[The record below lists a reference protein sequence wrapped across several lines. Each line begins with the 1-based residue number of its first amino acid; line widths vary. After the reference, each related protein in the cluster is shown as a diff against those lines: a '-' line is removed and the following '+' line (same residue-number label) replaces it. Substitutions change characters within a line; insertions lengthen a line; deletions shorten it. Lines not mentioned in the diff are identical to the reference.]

1 MPNSG
6 YLFSERNFQK
16 IDHCD
21 TMPTSGTHNMY
32 SRKRL
37 YNSHIWTVST
47 SSTTMFF
54 RPISSLLWPSSLFR
68 NVHILANRL
77 TTSIQ
82 NTDTF
87 MFLTSPFFSRAVGI
101 SEILE
106 GTYYRWLNPRKF
118 LLFSKT
124 CQNTNLSIS
133 PNEKML
139 RIVIWHIL
147 WRIEKNF
154 LWLSHLWY
162 QVF

>member
-1 MPNSG
+1 
-6 YLFSERNFQK
+6 
-16 IDHCD
+16 
-21 TMPTSGTHNMY
+21 MY

-118 LLFSKT
+118 LLFSKNVPKHYLEHFP
-124 CQNTNLSIS
+124 QWEDAKDSYLAHFFEDREKLSVIKPPLISGLLNERFASNKAKNL
-133 PNEKML
+133 EGGGCWQGM
-139 RIVIWHIL
+139 R
-147 WRIEKNF
+147 
-154 LWLSHLWY
+154 
-162 QVF
+162 

>member
-1 MPNSG
+1 MFAHENMKKPSSKVAKPAQIQPKSPL
-6 YLFSERNFQK
+6 LFHKNLPPRDFS
-16 IDHCD
+16 IM
-21 TMPTSGTHNMY
+21 T
-32 SRKRL
+32 L
-37 YNSHIWTVST
+37 
-47 SSTTMFF
+47 STTMFF

-118 LLFSKT
+118 LLFSKNVPKHYLEHFP
-124 CQNTNLSIS
+124 QWEDAKDSYLAHFLIG
-133 PNEKML
+133 KMAKKP
-139 RIVIWHIL
+139 H
-147 WRIEKNF
+147 K
-154 LWLSHLWY
+154 
-162 QVF
+162 